1 MEVGYSVNRFQV
13 KNTNI
18 IGKGTNIGGVLGYS
32 SYSSTTQYGYVQ
44 NVRIEGARNVGG
56 ILGISSY
63 RIIAN
68 VFVNANVKATA
79 NTAGGVIGYIENKNT
94 TAVSNT
100 TKIQSSM
107 VLDTTVEAPTNA
119 GGLVGDMD
127 TELYKV
133 IDLLYNDYVE
143 ADIISS
149 DNDTS
154 SLLIGG
160 MPTEN
165 PYVKNSYVY
174 RYSTINGQYV
184 YETDDVIEESQYL
197 EREDLESQST
207 YANKIGLG
215 TTYFSYNSLAEGKYP
230 KIADSYLYKPELQQ
244 GVDLP
249 EDPSNL
255 STNMTLMNLEPEE
268 NGEDTQNGTE
278 GNANT
283 QNETDLESIEEKSTE
298 TQSNELPEITA
309 YPISVSEM
317 NIDFNYIPEN
327 TYFTYYVNGEEKG
340 RSLIEKRTYTFT
352 YNFQD
357 TIEIRL
363 EKLAEENIKAENATS
378 VIEQTKTVVIT
389 PENLQNKISITNGTY
404 AYLQGNTLY
413 IGSETQEGEYVH
425 LYEGKALD
433 KEGSIYNIETEA
445 QEGREQEEMTQG
457 KEIEKE
463 NAEVGFET
471 RLEDETKA
479 RKAYDYQGNA
489 INVYGIYSTI
499 NGNVK
504 AQIYTVKNGRLSA
517 ISNKVE
523 MKIGEEVVDS
533 YNEKDYQTILGTDG
547 IVYDLKEKL
556 NYPENFENKDIE
568 QIEVDSN
575 NPMVMVYYTSGKVV
589 VFNYVTGE
597 EIYNNNVKEEISL
610 FAYIKESFT
619 NPKLLYEDTGTEYK
633 KGQELIEKLEETPI
647 SIAITM
653 NQSEDTQGNNEQKE
667 NEQENTTINNTAEN
681 TQNSVTN
688 GESSGNN
695 SIETTNQNK
704 NYISVYN
711 PETKNYDIYEEERLI
726 ESEEEE
732 PETENAKIQANGLEE
747 FYNAN
752 ISKGEK
758 IQNVNGFIIV
768 TISIIAILVILL
780 ILRKNMRK
788 NVKTSKK
795 SSINKEKNNNK

>member
-1 MEVGYSVNRFQV
+1 MV
-13 KNTNI
+13 I
-18 IGKGTNIGGVLGYS
+18 LL
-32 SYSSTTQYGYVQ
+32 YGYVQ
-44 NVRIEGARNVGG
+44 NVTIEGEKNVGG
-56 ILGISSY
+56 ILGDSLFRNIY
-63 RIIAN
+63 DIY
-68 VFVNANVKATA
+68 VNATVRATS
-79 NTAGGVIGYIENKNT
+79 NTAGGAIGYIENENT
-94 TAVSNT
+94 TAVHNT
-100 TKIQSSM
+100 TKIYNSM

-127 TELYKV
+127 TELYKE
-133 IDLLYNDYVE
+133 IDLLYNDYVD
-143 ADIISS
+143 ADIVSS

-165 PYVKNSYVY
+165 PYVKNSYIY
-174 RYSTINGQYV
+174 RYSTMNGQYV

-197 EREDLESQST
+197 EREDLEKQST
-207 YANKIGLG
+207 YTGSIKLG

-230 KIADSYLYKPELQQ
+230 KIADRYLYKPELQQ
-244 GVDLP
+244 GVELP
-249 EDPSNL
+249 VDPSDL
-255 STNMTLMNLEPEE
+255 SNNIALMSLEPEE
-268 NGEDTQNGTE
+268 NGESTEDGTE
-278 GNANT
+278 ENANT
-283 QNETDLESIEEKSTE
+283 QNETNSENIVGQSAE

-317 NIDFNYIPEN
+317 NIDFSYIPEN

-463 NAEVGFET
+463 NAEAEFKT

-479 RKAYDYQGNA
+479 RRTYDYQGNI

-768 TISIIAILVILL
+768 TISIIAILVILA

-788 NVKTSKK
+788 NVKKNMGSNIKK
-795 SSINKEKNNNK
+795 KQKNKTQ

>member
-1 MEVGYSVNRFQV
+1 
-13 KNTNI
+13 
-18 IGKGTNIGGVLGYS
+18 
-32 SYSSTTQYGYVQ
+32 
-44 NVRIEGARNVGG
+44 
-56 ILGISSY
+56 
-63 RIIAN
+63 
-68 VFVNANVKATA
+68 
-79 NTAGGVIGYIENKNT
+79 
-94 TAVSNT
+94 
-100 TKIQSSM
+100 
-107 VLDTTVEAPTNA
+107 
-119 GGLVGDMD
+119 
-127 TELYKV
+127 
-133 IDLLYNDYVE
+133 
-143 ADIISS
+143 
-149 DNDTS
+149 
-154 SLLIGG
+154 
-160 MPTEN
+160 
-165 PYVKNSYVY
+165 
-174 RYSTINGQYV
+174 
-184 YETDDVIEESQYL
+184 
-197 EREDLESQST
+197 
-207 YANKIGLG
+207 
-215 TTYFSYNSLAEGKYP
+215 
-230 KIADSYLYKPELQQ
+230 
-244 GVDLP
+244 
-249 EDPSNL
+249 
-255 STNMTLMNLEPEE
+255 
-268 NGEDTQNGTE
+268 
-278 GNANT
+278 
-283 QNETDLESIEEKSTE
+283 
-298 TQSNELPEITA
+298 
-309 YPISVSEM
+309 M
-317 NIDFNYIPEN
+317 NIDFSYIPEN

-363 EKLAEENIKAENATS
+363 EKLPEESTNAENTTENDVENSIGNNTENNVENNTENAIS

-389 PENLQNKISITNGTY
+389 PEDLQNKISITNGTY

-413 IGSETQEGEYVH
+413 IGSEAQEGEYVH

-433 KEGSIYNIETEA
+433 KEGSIYNIETGA
-445 QEGREQEEMTQG
+445 QEGTQG
-457 KEIEKE
+457 QEIGKE
-463 NAEVGFET
+463 NAEAEFET
-471 RLEDETKA
+471 RLEETKA
-479 RKAYDYQGNA
+479 RRTYDYQGNI

-517 ISNKVE
+517 ISNKVD

-547 IVYDLKEKL
+547 IIYDLKEKL
-556 NYPENFENKDIE
+556 NYPENFENKNIE

-610 FAYIKESFT
+610 FAYIKERFT
-619 NPKLLYEDTGTEYK
+619 NPKLLYEDTETEYE

-647 SIAITM
+647 SFAITM
-653 NQSEDTQGNNEQKE
+653 NQSEGTQGNNEQKE

-768 TISIIAILVILL
+768 TISIIAILVILA

-788 NVKTSKK
+788 NVKKNMGSNIKK
-795 SSINKEKNNNK
+795 KQKNKMQ